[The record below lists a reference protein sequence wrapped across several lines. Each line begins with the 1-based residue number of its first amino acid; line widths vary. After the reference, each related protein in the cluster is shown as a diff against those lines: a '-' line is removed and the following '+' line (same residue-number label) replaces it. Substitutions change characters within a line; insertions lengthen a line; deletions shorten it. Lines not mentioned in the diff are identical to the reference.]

1 MQSASSPH
9 WGSRLVTFALWAL
22 AAGSAT
28 YWVLKWPTAGLSL
41 ANAPLPLQDVA
52 PPTVQAEAK
61 ALGGGQV
68 AIAPFGGPVAAV
80 AVNASTRMALV
91 GVVATRDNQGTALIA
106 IDGKPARPF
115 RVGTKVDGDLVLQS
129 VAAKQARLGD
139 GTGGNNTVLLE
150 LPVRK

>member
-1 MQSASSPH
+1 M
-9 WGSRLVTFALWAL
+9 VTFVLWAL

-28 YWVLKWPTAGLSL
+28 YWVLKWPAAGQGIG
-41 ANAPLPLQDVA
+41 NAPLPLQDVT
-52 PPTVQAEAK
+52 PPTVQAVAK
-61 ALGGGQV
+61 ALGGQ
-68 AIAPFGGPVAAV
+68 AALTAPGGPVAAV
-80 AVNASTRMALV
+80 AVNASSRMALV

-106 IDGKPARPF
+106 IDGRPAKPF
-115 RVGTKVDGDLVLQS
+115 RVGAKVDGDWVLQS